1 MKRRFLFM
9 LMAALTFVGAN
20 AAILRQNNFLAAS
33 DATVEAG
40 KTVEVNILM
49 TNNKDIIN
57 WQTNLVL
64 PEGVTLVKAEAA
76 DKWTENVQV
85 NGNTI
90 FSETQTAV
98 GSNQAAVVAKI
109 TLQVAATVAA
119 GDYEISL
126 DGTIMT
132 ASDATSIQQV
142 DKKTAKLTVLPA
154 SIIKGDANSDGEVNG
169 MDVIAVYNMMLGNT
183 DKTAAADVNNDGEVN
198 GMDVIA
204 IYNAML
210 GT

>member
-20 AAILRQNNFLAAS
+20 AAILRQNNFLAAG
-33 DATVEAG
+33 DATAEAG

-109 TLQVAATVAA
+109 TLQVAATVAV

-142 DKKTAKLTVLPA
+142 DKKTAKLTVRPA
-154 SIIKGDANSDGEVNG
+154 STIKGDVDGNG
-169 MDVIAVYNMMLGNT
+169 SVGVGDIEAILDIMAGGEN
-183 DKTAAADVNNDGEVN
+183 KPAADVDNNGSVGVGDIEAILVIMAGGE
-198 GMDVIA
+198 
-204 IYNAML
+204 
-210 GT
+210 

>member
-1 MKRRFLFM
+1 MKRRFLLL

-20 AAILRQNNFLAAS
+20 AALLKKNNFLAPS
-33 DATVEAG
+33 EATVEAG

-57 WQTNLVL
+57 WQTELVL

-76 DKWTENVQV
+76 DKWTENILVD
-85 NGNTI
+85 GNKL

-109 TLQVAATVAA
+109 TLQVAANVAA

-126 DGTIMT
+126 DKTVMT
-132 ASDATSIQQV
+132 ASDATSIQQEITH
-142 DKKTAKLTVLPA
+142 TAKFTVKPA
-154 SIIKGDANSDGEVNG
+154 STIKGDANNDGEVNG

-210 GT
+210 GN

>member
-1 MKRRFLFM
+1 MKRRFLLL

-20 AAILRQNNFLAAS
+20 AALLKKNNFLAPS
-33 DATVEAG
+33 EATVEAG

-57 WQTNLVL
+57 WQTELVL

-76 DKWTENVQV
+76 DKWTENILVD
-85 NGNTI
+85 GNKL

-98 GSNQAAVVAKI
+98 GSNQGAVVAKI
-109 TLQVAATVAA
+109 TLQVAANVAA

-126 DGTIMT
+126 DKTVMT
-132 ASDATSIQQV
+132 ASDATSIQQEITH
-142 DKKTAKLTVLPA
+142 TAKFTVTPA
-154 SIIKGDANSDGEVNG
+154 SIIKGDANGDGEVNG

-210 GT
+210 GN